1 MMDFLPEDVKFRRY
15 MIGHT
20 SVSILAQTR
29 VIFPS
34 ISRKESEKHQIQ
46 GKDQLPPFQ
55 QVLTLNFWVHAFVLL
70 SEYR

>member
-20 SVSILAQTR
+20 SVSIPAETG

-55 QVLTLNFWVHAFVLL
+55 QVFTLSLWVDTFGLL